1 MITGDKSNKVNEP
14 NQYQHN
20 QQLQILEANTRKQFY
35 DNNNKQER
43 QENSRQERQEPN
55 KQERQENSKQGRQ
68 ELVVQ
73 DSPSFK
79 VSFIS
84 ANLLYNFLFPL
95 R

>member
-14 NQYQHN
+14 NLYQHN

-43 QENSRQERQEPN
+43 QEIS
-55 KQERQENSKQGRQ
+55 KQERQEISKQGIQ

-84 ANLLYNFLFPL
+84 AN
-95 R
+95 